1 MAWWCWAP
9 SPLGK
14 QPATPK
20 LPELPIVHPISRQR
34 PSRECGPSRTK
45 GARSRS
51 GSQLQSQSAD
61 ALGPWR
67 ELPTQGQKLL
77 ALPTCPHYV
86 FVVSSEHHEKRNDS
100 FNGPVGINT
109 VRIRALL
116 RLYERQFGDQRSKR
130 QAVRQPEAR
139 SCRTSEP
146 FLASL

>member
-1 MAWWCWAP
+1 VLEAAQEASYRASLRMRLDRGG
-9 SPLGK
+9 SYQHKGK
-14 QPATPK
+14 
-20 LPELPIVHPISRQR
+20 
-34 PSRECGPSRTK
+34 
-45 GARSRS
+45 
-51 GSQLQSQSAD
+51 
-61 ALGPWR
+61 
-67 ELPTQGQKLL
+67 KLL

-146 FLASL
+146 FLASLLP